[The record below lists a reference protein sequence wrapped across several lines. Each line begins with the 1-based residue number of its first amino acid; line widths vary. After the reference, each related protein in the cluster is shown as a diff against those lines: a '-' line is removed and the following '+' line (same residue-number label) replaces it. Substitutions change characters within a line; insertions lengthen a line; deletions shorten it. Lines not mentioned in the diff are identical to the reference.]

1 MKYSNILKPKY
12 SEYKPKET
20 TKTKSMTFEK
30 DKSIGTSY
38 RLGVM
43 GFTKYKT
50 SKNSRK

>member
-12 SEYKPKET
+12 SEIKPKDNP
-20 TKTKSMTFEK
+20 KTKSMTLEK
-30 DKSIGTSY
+30 DKGIGTSY

-50 SKNSRK
+50 SKNSRI